1 MLYAWFIRL
10 LDCFCL
16 GIGKELLLRLGVFVS
31 ACKGFRRSLK
41 NCGGFSSLARVLLAD
56 KTLFINE
63 NGMFFLLANT
73 ELDIF

>member
-1 MLYAWFIRL
+1 M
-10 LDCFCL
+10 
-16 GIGKELLLRLGVFVS
+16 LRLGVFVS

-41 NCGGFSSLARVLLAD
+41 RCGGFSSLARVLLAD